1 MTLDNIQK
9 NKMRILLIVA
19 LILMTSKL
27 TGQNLDS
34 HKWENRL
41 ILIIS
46 KTQESE
52 VYKSQI
58 EEFETSYKGF
68 AERRLI
74 IYLILPNQYKSVDYQ
89 NDKSDNNWTTSSKL
103 FKRYADDQSDF
114 KVILIGLDGSIKL
127 QQNDLLTTDKLF
139 ETIDAMPMRRSE
151 IKNRK

>member
-1 MTLDNIQK
+1 
-9 NKMRILLIVA
+9 MRILLIVA

-46 KTQESE
+46 TNQDSE
-52 VYKSQI
+52 VYNNQI

-74 IYLILPNQYKSVDYQ
+74 IYHVLPNQYKTVDYE
-89 NDKSDNNWTTSSKL
+89 NDKSDNKWRSSSKL

-114 KVILIGLDGSIKL
+114 KVVLIGLDGSVKL

-151 IKNRK
+151 IKNKKN

>member
-1 MTLDNIQK
+1 
-9 NKMRILLIVA
+9 MRILLIVA